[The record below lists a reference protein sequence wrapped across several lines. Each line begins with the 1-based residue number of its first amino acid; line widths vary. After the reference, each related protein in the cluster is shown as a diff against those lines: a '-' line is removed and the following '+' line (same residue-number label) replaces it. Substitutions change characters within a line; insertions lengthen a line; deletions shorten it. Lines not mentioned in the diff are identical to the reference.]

1 MSGTAPSSTDAAS
14 ESWAYDSLLLSE
26 DGSTPEEKRLSR
38 RRFAALSASG
48 AAAAGLAGAGL
59 SRPERAEA
67 SGHPARTVDVA
78 VIGAGLAGLSAARQL
93 VRAGRSVVVLE
104 ARDRVG
110 GRTFDHH
117 LGAHKVVE
125 LGGQWAGP
133 GQDRVLGLARRLGI
147 KTFETYSQGDNLMYR
162 SGKLTRW
169 SGDIPPVSPA
179 ALAELGPIISK
190 LNSMAAQVPDQPWKA
205 AKADQWDSETV
216 ETFVEANAHTADAR
230 WLTQLIIE
238 SVYGAE
244 AADVSLLDLLSTI
257 RSVGGNVFTLVGSAQ
272 STRFVGGTQQLSQRL
287 AAELAGR
294 VVLGAPVRA
303 IHHHRSGTLVVEST
317 CGRWR
322 ASRALVAV
330 PPPLVDRIEFQPPLL
345 PSHSQL
351 AQRQPMGTAIKCN
364 AVYQRPFWRPRGL
377 TGYVISDTG
386 PVKIA
391 FDNSPPDGSP
401 GVLVG
406 FFEGSAG
413 SDFYDRSRQARR
425 TAALQS
431 FARYFGAAAL
441 HPTSYLEL
449 VWAAEP
455 YTRGAYGSYNPPG
468 VLTSIGHV
476 AGRPVGGVHFAASE
490 LTTRWIGYM
499 DGAIRSGERAA
510 GEINAALG

>member
-1 MSGTAPSSTDAAS
+1 MG
-14 ESWAYDSLLLSE
+14 
-26 DGSTPEEKRLSR
+26 
-38 RRFAALSASG
+38 G
-48 AAAAGLAGAGL
+48 A
-59 SRPERAEA
+59 RP
-67 SGHPARTVDVA
+67 
-78 VIGAGLAGLSAARQL
+78 
-93 VRAGRSVVVLE
+93 
-104 ARDRVG
+104 
-110 GRTFDHH
+110 
-117 LGAHKVVE
+117 
-125 LGGQWAGP
+125 GP
-133 GQDRVLGLARRLGI
+133 GARARKRLGI

-179 ALAELGPIISK
+179 ALAELEPIISK

-287 AAELAGR
+287 AAELGGRVRAGR
-294 VVLGAPVRA
+294 PGAGDPPPSQWDAGRREHVWT
-303 IHHHRSGTLVVEST
+303 SG
-317 CGRWR
+317 R

-364 AVYQRPFWRPRGL
+364 ALYQRPFWRPRGL
-377 TGYVISDTG
+377 NGYVISDTG

-455 YTRGAYGSYNPPG
+455 YTRGAYGSYNPP
-468 VLTSIGHV
+468 
-476 AGRPVGGVHFAASE
+476 AS
-490 LTTRWIGYM
+490 
-499 DGAIRSGERAA
+499 
-510 GEINAALG
+510 

>member
-1 MSGTAPSSTDAAS
+1 MGLGSRVVSK
-14 ESWAYDSLLLSE
+14 
-26 DGSTPEEKRLSR
+26 DGPTPDERRLSR
-38 RRFAALSASG
+38 RQFAALSVSG

-59 SRPERAEA
+59 SHPQRAEA
-67 SGHPARTVDVA
+67 SGSPARTVDVA
-78 VIGAGLAGLSAARQL
+78 VVGAGLAGLSAARQL
-93 VRAGRSVVVLE
+93 VKAGRSVVVLE

-117 LGAHKVVE
+117 LAAQKVVE

-133 GQDRVLGLARRLGI
+133 GQDRVLGLAKRLGI

-179 ALAELGPIISK
+179 SLAELEAIIK
-190 LNSMAAQVPDQPWKA
+190 ELNSMAAQVPDQPWKA

-230 WLTQLIIE
+230 WLIQLVIE
-238 SVYGAE
+238 GVYGAE
-244 AADVSLLDLLSTI
+244 AGEVSLLDLLSTI
-257 RSVGGNVFTLVGSAQ
+257 RSVGGNVFTLVGGAQ

-287 AAELAGR
+287 AAELGGR

-303 IHHHRSGTLVVEST
+303 IHHHLSGSLVVES
-317 CGRWR
+317 GRGEWQ
-322 ASRALVAV
+322 AKRALVAV
-330 PPPLVDRIEFQPPLL
+330 PPPLVDRIEFQPRLL
-345 PSHSQL
+345 PSHAQL

-377 TGYVISDTG
+377 NGFVISDTG

-391 FDNSPPDGSP
+391 YDNSPPDGSP

-476 AGRPVGGVHFAASE
+476 AGQPVGAVHFAASE

-510 GEINAALG
+510 GEIISALG